1 MLGETLGDLFR
12 RRGHRRRDQ
21 EIREVRRTLELAL
34 GDRPRRRRNP
44 SVAPGSPPA
53 DPERVIDLAA
63 IERDEQDV
71 RSPLFP
77 PSSAGTDR

>member
-21 EIREVRRTLELAL
+21 EIREVRRTLEIAL

-44 SVAPGSPPA
+44 SADPGSPPG
-53 DPERVIDLAA
+53 DSERVIDLAA
-63 IERDEQDV
+63 IERDEQDI
-71 RSPLFP
+71 RSPLVP
-77 PSSAGTDR
+77 PSHGRTER